1 MFAEKNLRW
10 SALLPALG
18 LQLHAMILSAGI
30 PRVLRLL
37 SRADQDS
44 CASLH
49 GELLFDFFFYLVI
62 FKGKKEMEVTFDYW
76 TFA

>member
-44 CASLH
+44 CARLH
-49 GELLFDFFFYLVI
+49 GELFLDYFLPRHFQRQKGNGSDF
-62 FKGKKEMEVTFDYW
+62 
-76 TFA
+76 

>member
-37 SRADQDS
+37 CR
-44 CASLH
+44 
-49 GELLFDFFFYLVI
+49 ELIKTLVHAYTVNYFWTIFYLVI